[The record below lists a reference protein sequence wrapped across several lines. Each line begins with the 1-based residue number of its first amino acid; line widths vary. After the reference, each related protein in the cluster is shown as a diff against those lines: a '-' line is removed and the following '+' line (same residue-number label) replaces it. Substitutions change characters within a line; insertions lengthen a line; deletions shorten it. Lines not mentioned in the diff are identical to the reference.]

1 MKKKLHL
8 FKNLIK
14 ALQNNCKSALNFDKI
29 PDRIIN
35 VVYQA
40 DIKVV
45 CKWFGPF
52 AITAL
57 RNLWFSTQTEL
68 NLPDPVWQDNIRL
81 NLLKSI
87 LCISIDFLETICYD
101 GWLHHLC
108 RSGNSKN
115 IIKGHLFSHIFEGNL
130 LKRFFLASWFYS

>member
-45 CKWFGPF
+45 CK
-52 AITAL
+52 
-57 RNLWFSTQTEL
+57 
-68 NLPDPVWQDNIRL
+68 
-81 NLLKSI
+81 
-87 LCISIDFLETICYD
+87 
-101 GWLHHLC
+101 
-108 RSGNSKN
+108 
-115 IIKGHLFSHIFEGNL
+115 
-130 LKRFFLASWFYS
+130 